1 MPLDCLELA
10 MVASFA
16 LSGTLLKKMFTVKGA
31 VQSEIKK
38 YQITYFFA
46 SLGRKKGFGWRVIG
60 LAFLSRY
67 NSSRQFRF
75 NKIKIKQAMVGNFRF
90 WSNKTWFL
98 KQLIARKEY
107 KLCCIQVYNLNLFA
121 SFLCLVP
128 TYIKFFSVLHRTSHV
143 GIDSTWPGTPPHTHR
158 KFLRSRWPE

>member
-1 MPLDCLELA
+1 

-46 SLGRKKGFGWRVIG
+46 SLGRKKGFGWRVVG

-67 NSSRQFRF
+67 NSSRQFKF
-75 NKIKIKQAMVGNFRF
+75 NKIK
-90 WSNKTWFL
+90 KTSYGGQLSFL
-98 KQLIARKEY
+98 KQQDLIFKT
-107 KLCCIQVYNLNLFA
+107 IN
-121 SFLCLVP
+121 
-128 TYIKFFSVLHRTSHV
+128 RTK
-143 GIDSTWPGTPPHTHR
+143 GI
-158 KFLRSRWPE
+158 